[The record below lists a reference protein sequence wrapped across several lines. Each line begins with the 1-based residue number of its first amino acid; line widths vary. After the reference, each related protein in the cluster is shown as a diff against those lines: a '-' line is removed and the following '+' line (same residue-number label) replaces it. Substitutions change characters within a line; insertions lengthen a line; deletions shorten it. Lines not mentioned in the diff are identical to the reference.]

1 MNDTLITVSSLNKY
15 YPVGDTRL
23 HALKDVSFEVAKG
36 EFIAIQGKS
45 GSGKSTLLNILGCL
59 DSFENGEYRFL
70 GEDVS
75 RLKDSKTARLRNR
88 YIGFVL
94 QDFSL
99 INNKSVLFNVMLPLY
114 FGKTPYGKMKGK
126 ALEALK
132 QVGLA
137 DQARKKAN
145 QLSGGQRQR
154 VAIARAIV
162 GEPELVL
169 ADEPTGALDS
179 ETSGEIM
186 ALFRQMNA
194 DGITIL
200 LVTHDDTVAEYCRR
214 RITIKDGA
222 IQADEPAVS

>member
-1 MNDTLITVSSLNKY
+1 MNSLITVSALNKY
-15 YPVGDTRL
+15 YTVGDSQL
-23 HALKDVSFEVAKG
+23 HALKDITLDISQG

-59 DSFENGEYRFL
+59 DNFHDGEYTFL
-70 GEDVS
+70 GENVS
-75 RLKDSKTARLRNR
+75 GLKDAKTARLRNEH
-88 YIGFVL
+88 IGFVL

-126 ALEALK
+126 ALDALEK
-132 QVGLA
+132 VGLS
-137 DQARKKAN
+137 DQAHKKAN

-162 GEPELVL
+162 TQPELIL

-179 ETSGEIM
+179 ETSGDIM
-186 ALFRQMNA
+186 RLFQSMN
-194 DGITIL
+194 DRGITIL
-200 LVTHDDTVAEYCRR
+200 VVTHDDTVADYCRR
-214 RITIKDGA
+214 KITIKDGA
-222 IQADEPAVS
+222 ILADASTEIA